1 MSKHRALGVD
11 IGGSGIKAAPVNLKK
26 GRFSKDRFR
35 IPTPQPATPDAVAQV
50 VAEVINYFRPTAE
63 VPIGVTFPGVVHD
76 GIVKTAANVD
86 DAWVGTDLA
95 AIVREYVGRD
105 VHVLNDADAAGYAE
119 FLYGGAH
126 KRGGVVL
133 MTTLG
138 TGIGTAL
145 IVDGVLVP
153 NTEFGHLQIDGHDAE
168 EFAAESARERH
179 GLSDD
184 EWIAHLQ
191 RYYSEMENLL
201 WPDLI
206 IVGGGVSK
214 EHESFLPKLKLRTPI
229 IPAELFNSAGIIGAA
244 AYAAV
249 RVKADKRATK
259 EAQKRKLRSSP
270 QDWEV

>member
-86 DAWVGTDLA
+86 DAWIGTDLA

-153 NTEFGHLQIDGHDAE
+153 NTELGHLQIDGHDAE